1 MAGWHGTGKVLA
13 AGGTVELTSWEADVG
28 AQLLRIFL
36 LGDDSKTAN
45 RLELGAGGGLV
56 GLAIA
61 LALGQSSNAHIEIT
75 DQIQLHSLMEHNIKV
90 NHIAPEFVSAS
101 VLDWGE
107 ASIHKQPDVLL
118 AADCVYFEPA
128 FPLLLQ
134 TMKQLIG
141 GNTVCYFC
149 FKKRRNADLHFVK
162 DLRKSFRVEDV
173 MDDPDRG
180 IWSRERLFL

>member
-1 MAGWHGTGKVLA
+1 MRDI
-13 AGGTVELTSWEADVG
+13 SY
-28 AQLLRIFL
+28 R
-36 LGDDSKTAN
+36 DSQYLIVD

-61 LALGQSSNAHIEIT
+61 QALRKPSTSHINIT
-75 DQIQLHSLMEHNIKV
+75 DQVQLLALMQHNIKL
-90 NHIAPEFVSAS
+90 NELPSELVSAS

-107 ASIHKQPDVLL
+107 SLAEQQPDVLL

-128 FPLLLQ
+128 FPLLLV

-141 GNTVCYFC
+141 SNTICYFC

-162 DLRKSFRVEDV
+162 DLKKSFKVEDI
-173 MDDPDRG
+173 MDDPDRPV
-180 IWSRERLFL
+180 WSRERLFL

>member
-1 MAGWHGTGKVLA
+1 VSARPRNVTLSNHAKA
-13 AGGTVELTSWEADVG
+13 
-28 AQLLRIFL
+28 
-36 LGDDSKTAN
+36 AN

-56 GLAIA
+56 GLAVA
-61 LALGQSSNAHIEIT
+61 LALGELSNAHIEIT
-75 DQIQLHSLMEHNIKV
+75 DQIQLLPLMEHNIKL
-90 NHIAPEFVSAS
+90 NHLAPGFVSAS

-107 ASIHKQPDVLL
+107 ASVHKQPDVLL

-134 TMKQLIG
+134 TMKQLVG
-141 GNTVCYFC
+141 ENTVCYFC

-180 IWSRERLFL
+180 VWSRERLFL

>member
-28 AQLLRIFL
+28 AQLRSFL
-36 LGDDSKTAN
+36 LDYDSKPAN

-75 DQIQLHSLMEHNIKV
+75 DQIQLLSLMEHNIKL
-90 NHIAPEFVSAS
+90 NHLAPEFVSAY

-107 ASIHKQPDVLL
+107 ARIHKQPDVLL

-141 GNTVCYFC
+141 GNTVCYF
-149 FKKRRNADLHFVK
+149 LSLIH
-162 DLRKSFRVEDV
+162 
-173 MDDPDRG
+173 
-180 IWSRERLFL
+180 I